1 MPFRQIVSKG
11 IASAAKSNSNFRLRL
26 LSSSSL
32 YTSDVIE
39 ERSSNQ
45 TIISP
50 LIRFESARLQYPS
63 LVSGSELDHG
73 LKDDINETQ
82 STAILDPVDL
92 NIYPNLECGSGGGGH
107 VVLGK
112 NGSGKTLLSQTLIN
126 SHNNTANHQSPPL
139 QSGSIEINKTRDDS
153 INRNH

>member
-1 MPFRQIVSKG
+1 MPFRQIISKG
-11 IASAAKSNSNFRLRL
+11 IASAAKSNTNFRLRL
-26 LSSSSL
+26 LSSSSA
-32 YTSDVIE
+32 YTSSDVIE

-63 LVSGSELDHG
+63 LSRSDFDNG
-73 LKDDINETQ
+73 LNDDINEIINCQ
-82 STAILDPVDL
+82 STAIHDL

-107 VVLGK
+107 VVLVK

-126 SHNNTANHQSPPL
+126 SHNNNTANRQS
-139 QSGSIEINKTRDDS
+139 
-153 INRNH
+153 